1 MVHLPFLI
9 GGVSFFHNIPYVD
22 VDGIGGLNLTGCLL
36 ARIFDREII
45 NWNHEDILDLNPNMK
60 LPDEG
65 LDITVARRVKGSSS
79 TKSVT
84 GYLNKKCPEHW
95 TLGEGS
101 TVDWSFDTEECQGS
115 GGMTQCIRDKEGAI
129 GYIDAGH
136 GWDEGLKEVRLEIN
150 GNFKTSEEL
159 DALGGFAAA
168 ADSAALSTMPS
179 NYEGDFSEVNL
190 INQPGD
196 NTWPIVVMSYVYVRK
211 NLFEFMEN
219 DKERGLL
226 KLFLESLYDEAYIGT
241 CTDHGFSMVPEK
253 VREKALEAIKETV
266 NFDDAHE
273 WSFEYKK
280 TTRVKEGHGDY
291 V

>member
-1 MVHLPFLI
+1 
-9 GGVSFFHNIPYVD
+9 
-22 VDGIGGLNLTGCLL
+22 
-36 ARIFDREII
+36 
-45 NWNHEDILDLNPNMK
+45 
-60 LPDEG
+60 
-65 LDITVARRVKGSSS
+65 
-79 TKSVT
+79 
-84 GYLNKKCPEHW
+84 
-95 TLGEGS
+95 
-101 TVDWSFDTEECQGS
+101 
-115 GGMTQCIRDKEGAI
+115 
-129 GYIDAGH
+129 
-136 GWDEGLKEVRLEIN
+136 
-150 GNFKTSEEL
+150 
-159 DALGGFAAA
+159 
-168 ADSAALSTMPS
+168 MPS

-241 CTDHGFSMVPEK
+241 CTEHGFSMVPEK

-273 WSFEYKK
+273 WSFEYKE

-291 V
+291 VISGKRRSFFEYELSRNEDDIQKLHEELLELRDMKRFTNAQQKRLDAAFALSIISMCIWGLTLAWFVKRMLMPAKHSYTM